1 MEILGIILC
10 ASNHHIPSQLLYY
23 PNQTRHNHANHGST
37 MSSTTD
43 DPRRFAYLVGIGVT
57 HSIAPPM
64 HTYAFQSMGHP
75 WTFIAQECPTV
86 EDAVALFRQPTFAGG
101 VVTMPYKRTIM
112 EHLDGLDEYAVR
124 LQACNNVY
132 RAEDGSLRGTNT
144 DWRGIKGCLLS
155 ADPEEKGRGKAA
167 VIVGAGGA
175 CRAAVYA
182 LYEELGCTPIYVV
195 NRDEEE
201 VRVLRQETEKEYG
214 EGLKMVHV
222 ERVEQVAGLLE
233 KAAPGYMVGTVP
245 DAEPVTAEEK
255 EVHRIVEAFLD
266 APFKGVLLDMCFKPR
281 QTRFLKMAGPR
292 GWATVEG
299 TEVIGHQMPEQYRLW
314 CGEEERQ
321 KLSLGGAWS
330 VLRKAAEESP
340 GINF

>member
-1 MEILGIILC
+1 
-10 ASNHHIPSQLLYY
+10 
-23 PNQTRHNHANHGST
+23 

-64 HTYAFQSMGHP
+64 HTYAFQSMGYP

-214 EGLKMVHV
+214 EGLKMIHV
-222 ERVEQVAGLLE
+222 DKVEQVAGLLE

-266 APFKGVLLDMCFKPR
+266 APVKGVLLDMCFKPR
-281 QTRFLKMAGPR
+281 QTRFLKMARPR

-321 KLSLGGAWS
+321 KLSLDGAWS